1 MEGSLFINT
10 AANYVGISSFLRYL
24 SQRQMGM
31 LAVIFISKKP
41 KCSFGTPTSVPGLTA
56 RGLECMFVGT

>member
-1 MEGSLFINT
+1 
-10 AANYVGISSFLRYL
+10 
-24 SQRQMGM
+24 MGM

-56 RGLECMFVGT
+56 EAGVHVCGDREPSASRQFKVLQVLEVDLGLVTPK